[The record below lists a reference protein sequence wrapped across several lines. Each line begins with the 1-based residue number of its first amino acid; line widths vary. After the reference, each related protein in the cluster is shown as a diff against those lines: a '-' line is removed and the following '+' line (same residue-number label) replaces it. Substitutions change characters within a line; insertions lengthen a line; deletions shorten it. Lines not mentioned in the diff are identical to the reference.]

1 MTQYLRPPQAA
12 TFLQD
17 NFGFGA
23 TRTLAKLRVRGG
35 GPPFRK
41 IGRLVVYDP
50 NDLADWAGS
59 KLSGPRRSTSDGRRS
74 PILAHAEDATAELTK

>member
-12 TFLQD
+12 TFLRE

-23 TRTLAKLRVRGG
+23 PRTLAKLRVLGG

-50 NDLADWAGS
+50 SDLMAWAGS
-59 KLSGPRRSTSDGRRS
+59 KLSGPCRSSLMTRASRS
-74 PILAHAEDATAELTK
+74 PLMPRR

>member
-1 MTQYLRPPQAA
+1 MHQYLRPPQAA
-12 TFLQD
+12 AFLRD

-23 TRTLAKLRVRGG
+23 PRTLAKLRVIGG

-50 NDLADWAGS
+50 SDLVAWANA
-59 KLSGPRRSTSDGRRS
+59 KLSGPRRSTSDDTRR
-74 PILAHAEDATAELTK
+74 PIPAHATAVVVETAS